1 MGRKNP
7 PQKPSSFQCEKCS
20 FVSKTKLGL
29 ERHIGYFCTQCSLCL
44 AEQMEVAIHSTLH
57 GLCKLKKCEFIS
69 RGTRNLKEHVV
80 DKHPKDHFPYTKC
93 KSVLKTEKRFDVPF

>member
-1 MGRKNP
+1 MGRKKP
-7 PQKPSSFQCEKCS
+7 PQKPSSFQCE
-20 FVSKTKLGL
+20 KTKLGL

-69 RGTRNLKEHVV
+69 TGTRNLKEHVV